1 MINKDYF
8 LAKSSKVKNGEFKTQ
23 TIEEHTNKLIE
34 LFNRFKEIYGKYFEE
49 HELELIKIACE
60 THDLGKMNSRFQ
72 KKLYKSI
79 NKENLFEYDKD
90 IEELYKN
97 IDIKEIP
104 HGILSCSFLN
114 IDELEDKFGT
124 DYMEAVISAVYN
136 HHQRD
141 FDNIKYKCVKEIVNK
156 DLKKYA
162 GIYDKNL
169 QCDSFGIQMNV
180 IKEGVDN
187 DYEFWLKFIVIK
199 GMLNKIDYAAS
210 AFVYNK
216 KENKYEF
223 GINENDFEITADN
236 VSKYVEDAFKIKK
249 EKDKKIEFPNDCQK
263 FMKDN
268 KDKNIIVIASTG
280 IGKTEGALL
289 WAGDSKTF
297 YTLPI
302 KVSINAIYERI
313 KMQKY
318 YDERKIT
325 ILHSDAISEI
335 MKEDADFEDAME
347 KYGKSKKL
355 SYPFTVCTID
365 QLFYFVFKSLG
376 TEIFPATLK
385 YSKIIIDE
393 IQSYTPEITAFI
405 LYGLKVINDLGGQF
419 CIMTATLPPIIKE
432 LMERENIK
440 FETPKIFIKKDENG
454 NSIKRH
460 FIKFIQFEN
469 EEEKDFNYNEILE
482 NAKNKK
488 VLIICNMVKRS
499 QDVYKKLKEKNKQN
513 IEINLLHSR
522 FIFND
527 RKDREIKIQ
536 KFASTKEKERNN
548 DAGIWI
554 STQIV
559 EASLDIDFDVLY
571 TDMCAADSLLQ
582 RMGRCYRNR
591 IYEKDEPNIFI
602 YDTKVGVGTEKE
614 SVYNLELYER
624 AVNFIKEYDN
634 NIFTEEQKLEYID
647 KVYNTKELE
656 NSDYKGEN
664 GYLQSIYKN
673 YEALKRLPPAFIEK
687 SDAADLFRAI
697 DSVTVIPKEIYLS
710 IIENENNIINEYL
723 EIRDKEKKTKD
734 DLKNLINKKNEILGF
749 TTSVR
754 SYKSL
759 KSNAG
764 IKPIELGKN
773 KFDKIYIVDLEYDKE
788 LGLLES
794 KANIILSD

>member
-1 MINKDYF
+1 MINKNYF
-8 LAKSSKVKNGEFKTQ
+8 LAKSNKVKNEEFITQ

-34 LFNRFKEIYGKYFEE
+34 LFNKFKEVYGKYFEK

-79 NKENLFEYDKD
+79 NKEKLFECDKY
-90 IEELYKN
+90 IEGLYKN
-97 IDIKEIP
+97 INIKEIP

-114 IDELEDKFGT
+114 IDELEDRFGT
-124 DYMEAVISAVYN
+124 DYTEAVVSAVCN

-141 FDNIKYKCVKEIVNK
+141 FSDIKNKDIKEVVNK

-162 GIYDKNL
+162 DMYDKNL
-169 QCDSFGIQMNV
+169 QCDSFSIQMNV

-210 AFVYNK
+210 VYVYNK
-216 KENKYEF
+216 EKRIYEF
-223 GINENDFEITADN
+223 GINKDDFEMTADN
-236 VSKYVEDAFKIKK
+236 SCEKVITKFKQKKYELK
-249 EKDKKIEFPNDCQK
+249 DCQK

-268 KDKNIIVIASTG
+268 KDKNIIVVASTG

-297 YTLPI
+297 YTMPI

-313 KMQKY
+313 KTQNY
-318 YDERKIT
+318 YDKEKIT
-325 ILHSDAISEI
+325 ILHSDAVSEL
-335 MKEDADFEDAME
+335 MKEDSDFEDAME
-347 KYGKSKKL
+347 KYDKSKKL

-440 FETPKIFIKKDENG
+440 FETPKIFIKEDENG
-454 NSIKRH
+454 NSIERH
-460 FIKFIQFEN
+460 FIKFIEFKD
-469 EEEKDFNYNEILE
+469 EEEKDFNYNEILKKS
-482 NAKNKK
+482 KNNK
-488 VLIICNMVKRS
+488 VLIICNTVKRS
-499 QDVYKKLKEKNKQN
+499 QDVYIKLKEKNKQN
-513 IEINLLHSR
+513 TEINLLHSR
-522 FIFND
+522 FIF
-527 RKDREIKIQ
+527 KDR
-536 KFASTKEKERNN
+536 KEKETKIQDFASSNKF
-548 DAGIWI
+548 GIWI

-559 EASLDIDFDVLY
+559 EARLDIDFDILY
-571 TDMCAADSLLQ
+571 TDMCSADSLLQ

-602 YDTKVGVGTEKE
+602 YDTKIGVGNGKN
-614 SVYNLELYER
+614 SVYDLDIYDR
-624 AVNFIKEYDN
+624 SVKFIKEYDN
-634 NIFTEEQKLEYID
+634 NIFTEEQKLKYID
-647 KVYNTKELE
+647 KVYNTKDLE
-656 NSDYKGEN
+656 NSDYLE
-664 GYLQSIYKN
+664 SINKN
-673 YEALKRLPPAFIEK
+673 YEALKNLSPAFIEK
-687 SDAADLFRAI
+687 SQATDLFRAI
-697 DSVTVIPKEIYLS
+697 DSVTVMPKEKYLS
-710 IIENENNIINEYL
+710 KNVNNIINEYF
-723 EIRDKEKKTKD
+723 EIKNKEKKTKD
-734 DLKNLINKKNEILGF
+734 DLKNLINNKNEILGF

-754 SYKSL
+754 LYKSI
-759 KSNAG
+759 KSNIG

-773 KFDKIYIVDLEYDKE
+773 KFEKIFIVNLEYSEE
-788 LGLLES
+788 LGLLDNE
-794 KANIILSD
+794 ANIFLSD

>member
-1 MINKDYF
+1 MINKNYF
-8 LAKSSKVKNGEFKTQ
+8 LAKSNKVKNEEFITQ

-34 LFNRFKEIYGKYFEE
+34 LFNKFKEVYGKYFEK

-79 NKENLFEYDKD
+79 NKEKLFEYDKY
-90 IEELYKN
+90 IEGLYKN
-97 IDIKEIP
+97 INIKEIP

-114 IDELEDKFGT
+114 IDELEDRFGT
-124 DYMEAVISAVYN
+124 DYTEAVVSAVYN

-141 FDNIKYKCVKEIVNK
+141 FSDIKNKDIKEVVNK

-162 GIYDKNL
+162 DIYDKNL
-169 QCDSFGIQMNV
+169 QCDSFSIQMNV
-180 IKEGVDN
+180 IKEGIDN

-210 AFVYNK
+210 VCVYNK
-216 KENKYEF
+216 EKRIYEF
-223 GINENDFEITADN
+223 GINKDDFEMTADN
-236 VSKYVEDAFKIKK
+236 SCEKVLSKFKENQYKL
-249 EKDKKIEFPNDCQK
+249 NDCQE
-263 FMKDN
+263 FMNNN
-268 KDKNIIVIASTG
+268 KDKNIIVVASTG

-313 KMQKY
+313 KIQGY
-318 YDERKIT
+318 YDKEKIT
-325 ILHSDAISEI
+325 ILHSDAVSEL
-335 MKEDADFEDAME
+335 MKEDADFGDTWD

-432 LMERENIK
+432 LMERENMK
-440 FETPKIFIKKDENG
+440 FETPKIFIKEDENG

-460 FIKFIQFEN
+460 FIKFIEFKD
-469 EEEKDFNYNEILE
+469 EEEKDFNYNEILKKS
-482 NAKNKK
+482 KNKK
-488 VLIICNMVKRS
+488 VLIICNTVRRS
-499 QDVYKKLKEKNKQN
+499 QDVYIKLKEKNKQN
-513 IEINLLHSR
+513 TEINLLHSR
-522 FIFND
+522 FIFKD
-527 RKDREIKIQ
+527 RKIKEKIIQ
-536 KFASTKEKERNN
+536 EFASTKEEDRNN

-571 TDMCAADSLLQ
+571 TDMCSADSLLQ

-602 YDTKVGVGTEKE
+602 YDTKIGVGNGKN
-614 SVYNLELYER
+614 SVYDLDIYDR
-624 AVNFIKEYDN
+624 SVKFIKEYDN
-634 NIFTEEQKLEYID
+634 NIFTEEQKLKYID
-647 KVYNTKELE
+647 KVYNTKDLE
-656 NSDYKGEN
+656 NSDYLE
-664 GYLQSIYKN
+664 SINKN
-673 YEALKRLPPAFIEK
+673 YEALKNLQPAFIDK

-710 IIENENNIINEYL
+710 LIRDDNNIINEYF
-723 EIRDKEKKTKD
+723 EIKDKEKKTKD

-754 SYKSL
+754 LYKSL
-759 KSNAG
+759 QSNAG
-764 IKPIELGKN
+764 FKPIELGKN
-773 KFDKIYIVDLEYDKE
+773 KLDKIYIVDLEYSEE
-788 LGLLES
+788 LGLLEG

>member
-8 LAKSSKVKNGEFKTQ
+8 LAKSNKIKNGEFKTQ
-23 TIEEHTNKLIE
+23 TIEEHTNKLVE
-34 LFNRFKEIYGKYFEE
+34 FFNQFKDIYGNYFEE

-60 THDLGKMNSRFQ
+60 THDLGKINSRFQ

-124 DYMEAVISAVYN
+124 DYTEAVVSAVYN

-141 FDNIKYKCVKEIVNK
+141 FSDIKNKCVKEIVNK

-162 GIYDKNL
+162 DIYDKNL

-210 AFVYNK
+210 AYVYNK
-216 KENKYEF
+216 DKKKYEF
-223 GINENDFEITADN
+223 GISKDDFEMTADN
-236 VSKYVEDAFKIKK
+236 SC
-249 EKDKKIEFPNDCQK
+249 EKVKAKFEKNQYKLNDCQE
-263 FMKDN
+263 FMLKN
-268 KDKNIIVIASTG
+268 NGKNIIVIASTG

-313 KMQKY
+313 KTQEY
-318 YDERKIT
+318 YDKEKIT
-325 ILHSDAISEI
+325 LLHSDAISEI
-335 MKEDADFEDAME
+335 MKEDADFEDATE

-419 CIMTATLPPIIKE
+419 CIMTATLPSIIRE
-432 LMERENIK
+432 LMERENIQ
-440 FETPKIFIKKDENG
+440 FETPRIFIKKDENG

-460 FIKFIQFEN
+460 FIKFIEFEES
-469 EEEKDFNYNEILE
+469 EEKKDFNYNEILE
-482 NAKNKK
+482 KAKDKK
-488 VLIICNMVKRS
+488 VLIICNIVKRA
-499 QDVYKKLKEKNKQN
+499 QEVYLKLKDIKEKNKEN

-522 FIFND
+522 FIFKE
-527 RKDREIKIQ
+527 RKDREYKIQ
-536 KFASTKEKERNN
+536 KFAFTNEKDRNN

-571 TDMCAADSLLQ
+571 TDMCSADSLLQ

-591 IYEKDEPNIFI
+591 IYKENEPNIFI
-602 YDTKVGVGTEKE
+602 YDTKVGVGNGKN
-614 SVYNLELYER
+614 SVYDLELYER
-624 AVNFIKEYDN
+624 AIRFIKEYND
-634 NIFTEEQKLEYID
+634 NIFTEEQKLEYIE

-656 NSDYKGEN
+656 KAKSK
-664 GYLQSIYKN
+664 YLQRINEN
-673 YEALKRLPPAFIEK
+673 YEALKKLSPAFIEK
-687 SDAADLFRAI
+687 SQATDLFRAI
-697 DSVTVIPKEIYLS
+697 DSVTVMPEKIYLS
-710 IIENENNIINEYL
+710 IKDNIINEYF
-723 EIRDKEKKTKD
+723 EIKNKEKKTKE
-734 DLKNLINKKNEILGF
+734 DLKNLIKKKNEILGF

-754 SYKSL
+754 LYKSL
-759 KSNAG
+759 QSNAG
-764 IKPIELGKN
+764 FKPIEFGKN
-773 KFDKIYIVDLEYDKE
+773 KFEKIYIVDLEYSEE
-788 LGLLES
+788 LGLLEG

>member
-8 LAKSSKVKNGEFKTQ
+8 LAKSNKIKDGEFKTQ

-34 LFNRFKEIYGKYFEE
+34 LFNQFKEIYGNYFEE
-49 HELELIKIACE
+49 YELELIKIACE

-72 KKLYKSI
+72 KKLYNSI
-79 NKENLFEYDKD
+79 NREKDFDSDKELDA
-90 IEELYKN
+90 LYKQLN
-97 IDIKEIP
+97 ITEIP
-104 HGILSCSFLN
+104 HGVLSCSFLD
-114 IDELEDKFGT
+114 IGKLKKEFDTVYIKAL
-124 DYMEAVISAVYN
+124 ASAIYN
-136 HHQRD
+136 HHERKVV
-141 FDNIKYKCVKEIVNK
+141 DNNGIDLEDNKIKKIVESDLFKYYKLYNEN
-156 DLKKYA
+156 LKCSFR
-162 GIYDKNL
+162 GISN
-169 QCDSFGIQMNV
+169 NE

-187 DYEFWLKFIVIK
+187 DYEFWLKFIIIK

-210 AFVYNK
+210 AYVYNK
-216 KENKYEF
+216 KDFGIDELEITPDNSCKKVKAKFEKNKYEL
-223 GINENDFEITADN
+223 
-236 VSKYVEDAFKIKK
+236 
-249 EKDKKIEFPNDCQK
+249 NDCQK
-263 FMKDN
+263 FMQN
-268 KDKNIIVIASTG
+268 NNDKNIIVIASTG

-313 KMQKY
+313 KTQEY
-318 YDERKIT
+318 YDKEKIT

-335 MKEDADFEDAME
+335 MKEDSDFEDAME
-347 KYGKSKKL
+347 KYEKSKKL

-440 FETPKIFIKKDENG
+440 FETPQIFIKKDKNEND
-454 NSIKRH
+454 IKRH
-460 FIKFIQFEN
+460 FIKFIEFEES
-469 EEEKDFNYNEILE
+469 EEKKDFNYNEILE
-482 NAKNKK
+482 KAKNKK
-488 VLIICNMVKRS
+488 VLVICNTVKRS
-499 QDVYKKLKEKNKQN
+499 QDVYKQLKKENKEN
-513 IEINLLHSR
+513 VEINLLHSR
-522 FIFND
+522 FIFKE
-527 RKDREIKIQ
+527 RKEKEDKIQ
-536 KFASTKEKERNN
+536 KFASTNEKDRNN
-548 DAGIWI
+548 EAGIWI

-559 EASLDIDFDVLY
+559 EASLDIDFDILY
-571 TDMCAADSLLQ
+571 TDMCSADSLLQ

-602 YDTKVGVGTEKE
+602 YDTEVGVGNGKN
-614 SVYNLELYER
+614 SVYDLEIYDR
-624 AVNFIKEYDN
+624 SVKFIKEYDN
-634 NIFTEEQKLEYID
+634 NIFTEEQKLKYID
-647 KVYNTKELE
+647 KVYNTKDLE
-656 NSDYKGEN
+656 NSDYLEN
-664 GYLQSIYKN
+664 INKN
-673 YEALKRLPPAFIEK
+673 YEALKNLKPAFIDK

-710 IIENENNIINEYL
+710 LIRDDNNIINEYF
-723 EIRDKEKKTKD
+723 EIKNKEKKTKED
-734 DLKNLINKKNEILGF
+734 FKNLINKKNEILGF

-754 SYKSL
+754 LYESR

-764 IKPIELGKN
+764 VKPIELGKN
-773 KFDKIYIVDLEYDKE
+773 KFDKIYIVDLEYSEE
-788 LGLLES
+788 LGLLEN

>member
-8 LAKSSKVKNGEFKTQ
+8 LAKSNKIKNGEFITQ

-34 LFNRFKEIYGKYFEE
+34 LFNKFKDVYGNYFEE

-72 KKLYKSI
+72 KKLYNSI
-79 NKENLFEYDKD
+79 NREKYFDTNKELDA
-90 IEELYKN
+90 LYEQLN
-97 IDIKEIP
+97 ITEIP
-104 HGILSCSFLN
+104 HGVLSCSFLD
-114 IDELEDKFGT
+114 IDELKKEFDTVYIK
-124 DYMEAVISAVYN
+124 ALASAIYN
-136 HHQRD
+136 HHERKVV
-141 FDNIKYKCVKEIVNK
+141 DNNGIDLENNKIKKIVEGDLFKYYKLYNEN
-156 DLKKYA
+156 LKCSFR
-162 GIYDKNL
+162 GITGK
-169 QCDSFGIQMNV
+169 S
-180 IKEGVDN
+180 IKIDVDN

-210 AFVYNK
+210 VYVYNK
-216 KENKYEF
+216 EKRIYEF
-223 GINENDFEITADN
+223 GINKDDFEMTADN
-236 VSKYVEDAFKIKK
+236 SCEKVITKFKQKKYELK
-249 EKDKKIEFPNDCQK
+249 DCQK

-268 KDKNIIVIASTG
+268 KDKNIIVVASTG

-313 KMQKY
+313 KIQGY
-318 YDERKIT
+318 YDKEKIT
-325 ILHSDAISEI
+325 ILHSDAVSEL
-335 MKEDADFEDAME
+335 MKEDADFGDAWD

-440 FETPKIFIKKDENG
+440 FETPKTFIKKDENG

-460 FIKFIQFEN
+460 FIKFIEFE
-469 EEEKDFNYNEILE
+469 ESEDKKDFNYNEILE
-482 NAKNKK
+482 KAKNNK
-488 VLIICNMVKRS
+488 VLIICNTVRRS
-499 QDVYKKLKEKNKQN
+499 QDVYIKLKEKNKQN
-513 IEINLLHSR
+513 TEINLLHSR
-522 FIFND
+522 FIFRD
-527 RKDREIKIQ
+527 RKLKEKIIQ
-536 KFASTKEKERNN
+536 NFASTKEEDRNN

-571 TDMCAADSLLQ
+571 TDMCSADSLLQ

-602 YDTKVGVGTEKE
+602 YDTKIGVGNGKN
-614 SVYNLELYER
+614 SVYDLDIYDR
-624 AVNFIKEYDN
+624 SVKFIKEYDN
-634 NIFTEEQKLEYID
+634 NIFTEEQKLKYID
-647 KVYNTKELE
+647 KVYNTKDLE
-656 NSDYKGEN
+656 NSDYLE
-664 GYLQSIYKN
+664 SINKN
-673 YEALKRLPPAFIEK
+673 YEALKNLQPAFIDK

-710 IIENENNIINEYL
+710 LIRDDNNIINEYF
-723 EIRDKEKKTKD
+723 EIKDKEKKTKD

-754 SYKSL
+754 LYKSL
-759 KSNAG
+759 QSNAG
-764 IKPIELGKN
+764 FKPIELGKN
-773 KFDKIYIVDLEYDKE
+773 KLDKIYIVDLEYSEE
-788 LGLLES
+788 LGLLEG
-794 KANIILSD
+794 KANIILSY